1 MKQSIFKITSNEK
14 IARDI
19 FKMTLAGDTSAITAP
34 GQFVNIKLDGFFLR
48 RPISVCDCVEENL
61 TLIYKTVGH
70 GTEQMSRMENGDE
83 LDLLT
88 GLGNGYNTKKSG
100 GSPLLVG
107 GGVGV
112 PPMYMLC
119 RELISE
125 GKNVTVVLGFNSKD
139 DVFYENEFRA
149 LGADVHI
156 ATADGTYGIK
166 GFVTDVIKDMQY
178 TFFYTCGP
186 DVPRDA
192 QNHENARAIQ
202 LRGAHGL
209 RIRRVHGLLMQD
221 THGQQEDLQRGS
233 RNGKR
238 GDNMGRL
245 SVNLCGEELD
255 NPVIPASGTFG
266 YGYEFA
272 ELYDINCLGTFSFKG
287 TTKEPRFG
295 NPTPRIAECTAGMIN
310 AVGLQNPGVD
320 KVISEE
326 LPRLKKCFNKK
337 VMANV
342 SGFSV
347 DEYAYTCE
355 KLDSQ
360 EQVGWLEVNVSCPN
374 VHGGGMSFGTDP
386 KAAAQVTKAVKAVTK
401 KPVIIKLSP
410 NVTDIVSIAKA
421 CEDAGADG
429 ISLINTLLGM
439 RIDLRTKKPVI
450 ANTMGGF
457 SGSAIFPV
465 ALRMVYQVS
474 SAVNIPVV
482 GMGGVSSAEDVI
494 EMMLAGAT
502 AVEIGAANLV
512 DPFIC
517 KKIVEALPAAAD
529 KYNINELKD
538 IIGGAHNG

>member
-1 MKQSIFKITSNEK
+1 
-14 IARDI
+14 
-19 FKMTLAGDTSAITAP
+19 
-34 GQFVNIKLDGFFLR
+34 
-48 RPISVCDCVEENL
+48 
-61 TLIYKTVGH
+61 
-70 GTEQMSRMENGDE
+70 
-83 LDLLT
+83 
-88 GLGNGYNTKKSG
+88 
-100 GSPLLVG
+100 
-107 GGVGV
+107 
-112 PPMYMLC
+112 
-119 RELISE
+119 
-125 GKNVTVVLGFNSKD
+125 
-139 DVFYENEFRA
+139 
-149 LGADVHI
+149 
-156 ATADGTYGIK
+156 
-166 GFVTDVIKDMQY
+166 
-178 TFFYTCGP
+178 
-186 DVPRDA
+186 
-192 QNHENARAIQ
+192 
-202 LRGAHGL
+202 
-209 RIRRVHGLLMQD
+209 
-221 THGQQEDLQRGS
+221 
-233 RNGKR
+233 
-238 GDNMGRL
+238 MGRL

-355 KLDSQ
+355 RLDSQ

-474 SAVNIPVV
+474 SAVNIPVI

>member
-1 MKQSIFKITSNEK
+1 
-14 IARDI
+14 
-19 FKMTLAGDTSAITAP
+19 
-34 GQFVNIKLDGFFLR
+34 
-48 RPISVCDCVEENL
+48 
-61 TLIYKTVGH
+61 
-70 GTEQMSRMENGDE
+70 
-83 LDLLT
+83 
-88 GLGNGYNTKKSG
+88 
-100 GSPLLVG
+100 
-107 GGVGV
+107 
-112 PPMYMLC
+112 
-119 RELISE
+119 
-125 GKNVTVVLGFNSKD
+125 
-139 DVFYENEFRA
+139 
-149 LGADVHI
+149 
-156 ATADGTYGIK
+156 
-166 GFVTDVIKDMQY
+166 
-178 TFFYTCGP
+178 
-186 DVPRDA
+186 
-192 QNHENARAIQ
+192 
-202 LRGAHGL
+202 
-209 RIRRVHGLLMQD
+209 
-221 THGQQEDLQRGS
+221 
-233 RNGKR
+233 
-238 GDNMGRL
+238 MGRL

-347 DEYAYTCE
+347 DEYVYTCE
-355 KLDSQ
+355 RLDSQ

-529 KYNINELKD
+529 KYNINEPKD